1 MHLVPLRRD
10 ADGIHRLTVHLHP
23 ADLGLVSLVAEIRN
37 GEVHLQLVGAT
48 EAGRDALREALP
60 ALRRELQQGGFSQC
74 SLDLGQNA
82 PPGGNAHRG
91 EPTGW
96 ARSTSGKPAETQEP
110 TATEATPTTTEPNRR
125 LDLRI

>member
-1 MHLVPLRRD
+1 MHLIPLRRD

-23 ADLGLVSLVAEIRN
+23 ADLGMVSLVAEVRH

-60 ALRRELQQGGFSQC
+60 ALRRDLQQGGFSEC
-74 SLDLGQNA
+74 SLDLGQNT
-82 PPGGNAHRG
+82 PQGGNAHRG
-91 EPTGW
+91 EPAGW
-96 ARSTSGKPAETQEP
+96 ARSTSGPPAVTHEP
-110 TATEATPTTTEPNRR
+110 TVAEATPTTNPSNRR